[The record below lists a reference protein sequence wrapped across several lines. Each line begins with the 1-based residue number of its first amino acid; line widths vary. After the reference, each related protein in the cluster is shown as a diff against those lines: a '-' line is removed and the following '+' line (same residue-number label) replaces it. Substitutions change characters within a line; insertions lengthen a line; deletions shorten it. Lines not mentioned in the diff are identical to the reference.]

1 MFLFAINVYD
11 AKVQQK
17 LSINK
22 QNILYY
28 IIFNKL

>member
-1 MFLFAINVYD
+1 MFLFVINDYA

-22 QNILYY
+22 QKHFILYH
-28 IIFNKL
+28 FNKL

>member
-1 MFLFAINVYD
+1 MFLFAINVYA

-22 QNILYY
+22 QKHFILYH
-28 IIFNKL
+28 FNKL